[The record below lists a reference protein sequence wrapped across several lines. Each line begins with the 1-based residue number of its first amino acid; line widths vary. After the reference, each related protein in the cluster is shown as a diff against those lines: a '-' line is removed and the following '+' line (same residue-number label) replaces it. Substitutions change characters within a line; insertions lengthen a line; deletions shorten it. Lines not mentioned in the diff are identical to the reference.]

1 MLFALNQKINI
12 HWNIF
17 YLTDVFSNDED
28 EDVQEHTESGDA
40 TLISESSVSVPSENQ
55 LPEHADSGARRPS
68 QLSVQSY
75 TSGSDSDT
83 SPPLSPDVNAKHAS
97 AAFRSKQ
104 LDEQDCSI
112 LSLMKANGEFHA
124 TAETV

>member
-1 MLFALNQKINI
+1 MVF
-12 HWNIF
+12 F

-40 TLISESSVSVPSENQ
+40 TLISESSVSVPTENQ